1 MLRSVVLGLFISL
14 AAHAAEPVGLLSMVA
29 GNVQLVRAGQKTPVE
44 ARAADIVSVGDRLL
58 VGKGSEASFLY
69 CPDQKAGKIGAGGE
83 VLFEAAGVRV
93 LKGKVT
99 EERKVPACRLPTH
112 LALSAAS
119 LQQSGMTRLRGDL
132 LLRSPSRTNTADA
145 QPVFRW
151 GPVERATAY
160 DIKVLDREERVQWRQ
175 TVSSTEA
182 RYPATAPPLVW
193 GQKYWWRLTA
203 RNGEDT
209 LDEAASYF
217 QLLPA
222 DQAERVHSAERNLQ
236 AMIQNDPADNG
247 PRFLL
252 AFLYDDSGILDE
264 AARCYGELTKRMGTQ
279 QWIEAR
285 LNELMRKLGWDR
297 LEN

>member
-14 AAHAAEPVGLLSMVA
+14 AAHAAEPAGLLSMVA
-29 GNVQLVRAGQKTPVE
+29 GNVQLVRAGQKTPAE
-44 ARAADIVSVGDRLL
+44 ARVADLVSVGDRLL
-58 VGKGSEASFLY
+58 VGRGSEASFLY

-83 VLFEAAGVRV
+83 ILFEAAGVRV

-119 LQQSGMTRLRGDL
+119 QQQSGMTRLRGDL
-132 LLRSPSRTNTADA
+132 LLRSPSRTSTATA

-151 GPVERATAY
+151 APVERATAY

-175 TVSSTEA
+175 TVSSMEA

-222 DQAERVHSAERNLQ
+222 DQAEQVQSAERNLL

-252 AFLYDDSGILDE
+252 AFLYDENGILDE
-264 AARCYGELTKRMGTQ
+264 AARCYGELAKRMGTQ
-279 QWIEAR
+279 LWLEAR
-285 LNELMRKLGWDR
+285 LHELMRKLGWDR
-297 LEN
+297 PEN